1 MTENFES
8 WQEELLA
15 VDSSKNHKE
24 TLAEI
29 EISILESPA
38 ADDRSFR
45 LKVFW
50 LLRHVGR
57 LL

>member
-1 MTENFES
+1 MTENFEN

-15 VDSSKNHKE
+15 VDSSENHKK

-29 EISILESPA
+29 EITILESTA
-38 ADDRSFR
+38 ADDCCFR

-50 LLRHVGR
+50 LLRHFSQ